1 MKDKEKN
8 SSSTE
13 EHDALTPWQ
22 KEHLLYLESQGIDP
36 EIAEEPETE
45 ILLDKTLDSFEEEAL
60 DAPNEKDEG
69 NSQSTIDKP
78 FSFSDHLPNFK
89 AYRDKKL
96 RKRLLILV
104 VIFLVPL
111 LGSLY
116 YISPLSKVSAVVVAE
131 NPLTPKEALIESS
144 QIVKDERLW
153 PQFFARQRIAT
164 AIEKANPRVK
174 KATITLQQWNQLHLH
189 VEEYS
194 ESAYLVK
201 GNDYLPILEN
211 GTILQEPQKEVT
223 KGRVIVEN
231 FTDETLILETLK
243 QYKELPEEI
252 QDAISQITYAP
263 SKNNEELLTIF
274 MNDGNQVIVGISKLA
289 DHMKYYLQVAKEMS
303 EKGVIDMEV
312 GIYSY
317 SYPSNETEE
326 EEENTE
332 SSESF

>member
-1 MKDKEKN
+1 MKDKEKK

-45 ILLDKTLDSFEEEAL
+45 ILLDKTLDSFEDE
-60 DAPNEKDEG
+60 APNEKDEG

-144 QIVKDERLW
+144 QIVKNERLW

-263 SKNNEELLTIF
+263 SKKNEELLTIF

-317 SYPSNETEE
+317 SYPSNETEK
-326 EEENTE
+326 EENTE

>member
-60 DAPNEKDEG
+60 DASNEKDEG

-153 PQFFARQRIAT
+153 PQFFARQRIAR

-231 FTDETLILETLK
+231 FTDETLILGTLK

-317 SYPSNETEE
+317 SYPSNETEK
-326 EEENTE
+326 EENTE

>member
-144 QIVKDERLW
+144 QIVKNERLW

-201 GNDYLPILEN
+201 GNAYLPILEN

-263 SKNNEELLTIF
+263 SKKNEELLTIF

-317 SYPSNETEE
+317 SYPSNETEK
-326 EEENTE
+326 EENTE

>member
-45 ILLDKTLDSFEEEAL
+45 ILLDKTLDSFEKEAL
-60 DAPNEKDEG
+60 DASNEKDEG

-144 QIVKDERLW
+144 QIVKNERLW

-317 SYPSNETEE
+317 PYPSNETEK
-326 EEENTE
+326 EENTE

>member
-22 KEHLLYLESQGIDP
+22 KEHLLYLESQGIDS

-45 ILLDKTLDSFEEEAL
+45 ILLDKTLDSFEKEAL
-60 DAPNEKDEG
+60 DASNEKDEG

-144 QIVKDERLW
+144 QIVKNERLW

-211 GTILQEPQKEVT
+211 GTILQEPRKEVT

-317 SYPSNETEE
+317 PYPSNETEK
-326 EEENTE
+326 EENTE

>member
-1 MKDKEKN
+1 MKDKEKK

-144 QIVKDERLW
+144 QIVKNEHLW

-317 SYPSNETEE
+317 SYPSNETEK
-326 EEENTE
+326 EENTE

>member
-45 ILLDKTLDSFEEEAL
+45 ILLDKTLDSFEDE
-60 DAPNEKDEG
+60 APNEKDEG

-144 QIVKDERLW
+144 QIVKNERLW

-263 SKNNEELLTIF
+263 SKKNEELLTIF

-326 EEENTE
+326 EENTE
-332 SSESF
+332 ASESF

>member
-45 ILLDKTLDSFEEEAL
+45 ILLDKTLDSFEDE
-60 DAPNEKDEG
+60 APNEKDEG

-104 VIFLVPL
+104 VIYLVPL

-144 QIVKDERLW
+144 QIVKNERLW

-326 EEENTE
+326 EENTE

>member
-263 SKNNEELLTIF
+263 SKKNEELLTIF

-326 EEENTE
+326 EENTE
-332 SSESF
+332 ASESF

>member
-1 MKDKEKN
+1 MKDKEKK

-45 ILLDKTLDSFEEEAL
+45 ILLDKTLDSFEDE
-60 DAPNEKDEG
+60 APNEKDEG

-144 QIVKDERLW
+144 QIVKNERLW

-317 SYPSNETEE
+317 PYPSNETEK
-326 EEENTE
+326 EENTE

>member
-60 DAPNEKDEG
+60 DTSNEKDER

-116 YISPLSKVSAVVVAE
+116 YISPLSKVSAVIVAE

-144 QIVKDERLW
+144 QIVKNERLW
-153 PQFFARQRIAT
+153 PQFFARQRTAT

-201 GNDYLPILEN
+201 GNAYLPILEN

-317 SYPSNETEE
+317 PYPSNETEK
-326 EEENTE
+326 EENTE

>member
-144 QIVKDERLW
+144 QIVKNERLW

-263 SKNNEELLTIF
+263 SKKNEELLTIF

-326 EEENTE
+326 EENTE

>member
-60 DAPNEKDEG
+60 DASNEKDEG

-326 EEENTE
+326 EENTE

>member
-45 ILLDKTLDSFEEEAL
+45 ILLDKTLDSFEDE
-60 DAPNEKDEG
+60 APNEKDEG

-144 QIVKDERLW
+144 QIVKNERLW

-211 GTILQEPQKEVT
+211 GTILQEPRKEVT

-317 SYPSNETEE
+317 SYPSNETEK
-326 EEENTE
+326 EENTE

>member
-22 KEHLLYLESQGIDP
+22 KEHLLYLESQGIDS

-45 ILLDKTLDSFEEEAL
+45 ILLDKTLDSFEKEAL
-60 DAPNEKDEG
+60 DASNEKDEG

-144 QIVKDERLW
+144 QIVKNERLW

-317 SYPSNETEE
+317 PYPSNETEK
-326 EEENTE
+326 EENTE

>member
-45 ILLDKTLDSFEEEAL
+45 ILLDKMLDSFEEEAL
-60 DAPNEKDEG
+60 DASNEKDEG

-104 VIFLVPL
+104 VTFLVPL

-144 QIVKDERLW
+144 QIVKNERLW

-317 SYPSNETEE
+317 PYPSNETEK
-326 EEENTE
+326 EENTE

>member
-45 ILLDKTLDSFEEEAL
+45 ILLDKMLDSFEEEAL
-60 DAPNEKDEG
+60 DASNEKDEG

-144 QIVKDERLW
+144 QIVKNERLW

-326 EEENTE
+326 EENTE

>member
-45 ILLDKTLDSFEEEAL
+45 ILLDKTLDSFEDE
-60 DAPNEKDEG
+60 APNEKDEG

-144 QIVKDERLW
+144 QIVKNERLW

-263 SKNNEELLTIF
+263 SKKNEELLTIF

-317 SYPSNETEE
+317 PYPSNETEK
-326 EEENTE
+326 EENTE

>member
-45 ILLDKTLDSFEEEAL
+45 ILLDKMLDSFEEEAL
-60 DAPNEKDEG
+60 DASNEKDEG

-144 QIVKDERLW
+144 QIVKNERLW

-317 SYPSNETEE
+317 PYPSNETEK
-326 EEENTE
+326 EENTE

>member
-45 ILLDKTLDSFEEEAL
+45 ILLDKTLDSFEDE
-60 DAPNEKDEG
+60 APNEKDEG

-116 YISPLSKVSAVVVAE
+116 YISPLSKVSEVVVAE

-144 QIVKDERLW
+144 QIVKNERLW

-211 GTILQEPQKEVT
+211 GTILQEPRKEVT

-231 FTDETLILETLK
+231 FTDEALILETLK

-317 SYPSNETEE
+317 PYPSNETEK
-326 EEENTE
+326 EENTE

>member
-45 ILLDKTLDSFEEEAL
+45 ILLDKTLDSFEEGAL

-263 SKNNEELLTIF
+263 SKKNEELLTIF

-326 EEENTE
+326 EENTE

>member
-60 DAPNEKDEG
+60 DASNEKDEG

-144 QIVKDERLW
+144 QIVKNERLW

-317 SYPSNETEE
+317 SYPSNETEK
-326 EEENTE
+326 EENTE

>member
-45 ILLDKTLDSFEEEAL
+45 ILLDKTLDSFEDE
-60 DAPNEKDEG
+60 APNEKDEG

-116 YISPLSKVSAVVVAE
+116 YISPLSKVSEVVVAE

-144 QIVKDERLW
+144 QIVKNERLW

-211 GTILQEPQKEVT
+211 GTILQEPRKEVT

-326 EEENTE
+326 EENTE

>member
-8 SSSTE
+8 SSTE

-263 SKNNEELLTIF
+263 SKKNEELLTIF

-326 EEENTE
+326 EENTE
-332 SSESF
+332 ASESF

>member
-8 SSSTE
+8 YSSTE

-263 SKNNEELLTIF
+263 SKKNEELLTIF

-326 EEENTE
+326 EENTE

>member
-45 ILLDKTLDSFEEEAL
+45 ILLDKTLDSFEDE
-60 DAPNEKDEG
+60 APNEKDEG

-116 YISPLSKVSAVVVAE
+116 YISPLSKISAVVVAE

-144 QIVKDERLW
+144 QIVKNERLW

-211 GTILQEPQKEVT
+211 GTILQEPRKEVT

-317 SYPSNETEE
+317 PYPSNETEK
-326 EEENTE
+326 EENTE

>member
-8 SSSTE
+8 SSTE

-174 KATITLQQWNQLHLH
+174 KVTITLQQWNQLHLH

-263 SKNNEELLTIF
+263 SKKNEELLTIF

-326 EEENTE
+326 EENTE

>member
-45 ILLDKTLDSFEEEAL
+45 IFLDKRLDSFEDE
-60 DAPNEKDEG
+60 APNEKDEG

-144 QIVKDERLW
+144 QIVKNERLW

-211 GTILQEPQKEVT
+211 GTILQEPRKEVT

-317 SYPSNETEE
+317 PYPSNETEK
-326 EEENTE
+326 EENTE
-332 SSESF
+332 ASESF

>member
-45 ILLDKTLDSFEEEAL
+45 ILLDKTLDSFEDE
-60 DAPNEKDEG
+60 APNEKDEG

-104 VIFLVPL
+104 VIYLVPL

-144 QIVKDERLW
+144 QIVKNERLW

-317 SYPSNETEE
+317 PYPSNETEK
-326 EEENTE
+326 EENTE
-332 SSESF
+332 PSESF

>member
-8 SSSTE
+8 YSSTE

-144 QIVKDERLW
+144 QIVKNERLW

-326 EEENTE
+326 EENTE

>member
-45 ILLDKTLDSFEEEAL
+45 ILLDKTLDSFEDE
-60 DAPNEKDEG
+60 APNEKDEG

-144 QIVKDERLW
+144 QIVKNERLW

-317 SYPSNETEE
+317 SYPSNETEK
-326 EEENTE
+326 EENTE

>member
-104 VIFLVPL
+104 VIYLVPL

-144 QIVKDERLW
+144 QIVKNERLW

-263 SKNNEELLTIF
+263 SKKNEELLTIF

-317 SYPSNETEE
+317 PYPSNETEK
-326 EEENTE
+326 EENTE

>member
-45 ILLDKTLDSFEEEAL
+45 ILLDKTLDSFEDEAS
-60 DAPNEKDEG
+60 NEKDEG

-144 QIVKDERLW
+144 QIVKNERLW

-201 GNDYLPILEN
+201 GNDYLPIL
-211 GTILQEPQKEVT
+211 
-223 KGRVIVEN
+223 
-231 FTDETLILETLK
+231 
-243 QYKELPEEI
+243 
-252 QDAISQITYAP
+252 AISASAIMVYHYKL
-263 SKNNEELLTIF
+263 KNHKT
-274 MNDGNQVIVGISKLA
+274 VK
-289 DHMKYYLQVAKEMS
+289 
-303 EKGVIDMEV
+303 
-312 GIYSY
+312 
-317 SYPSNETEE
+317 
-326 EEENTE
+326 
-332 SSESF
+332 

>member
-8 SSSTE
+8 YSSTE

-144 QIVKDERLW
+144 QIVKNERLW

-317 SYPSNETEE
+317 SYPSNETEK
-326 EEENTE
+326 EENTE

>member
-116 YISPLSKVSAVVVAE
+116 YISPLSKVSEVVVAE

-144 QIVKDERLW
+144 QIVKNERLW

-317 SYPSNETEE
+317 PYPSNETEK
-326 EEENTE
+326 EENTE

>member
-144 QIVKDERLW
+144 QIVKNERLW

-263 SKNNEELLTIF
+263 SKKNEELLTIF

-317 SYPSNETEE
+317 SYPSNETEK
-326 EEENTE
+326 EENTE

>member
-45 ILLDKTLDSFEEEAL
+45 ILLDKTLDSFEDE
-60 DAPNEKDEG
+60 APNEKDEG

-116 YISPLSKVSAVVVAE
+116 YISPLSKVSEVVVAE

-144 QIVKDERLW
+144 QIVKNERLW
-153 PQFFARQRIAT
+153 PQFFARQRITT
-164 AIEKANPRVK
+164 AIEKANPMVK
-174 KATITLQQWNQLHLH
+174 KATITLQQCNQLHLH

-211 GTILQEPQKEVT
+211 GTILQEPRKEVT

-317 SYPSNETEE
+317 PYPSNETEK
-326 EEENTE
+326 EENTE

>member
-144 QIVKDERLW
+144 QIVKNERLW

-317 SYPSNETEE
+317 PYPSNETEK
-326 EEENTE
+326 EENTE

>member
-60 DAPNEKDEG
+60 DASNEKDEG

-116 YISPLSKVSAVVVAE
+116 YISPLSKVSEVVVAE

-144 QIVKDERLW
+144 QIVKNERLW

-211 GTILQEPQKEVT
+211 GTILQEPRKEVT

-317 SYPSNETEE
+317 SYPSNETEK
-326 EEENTE
+326 EENTE